1 MITNHT
7 AEPQENRLRR
17 SSPSCVN
24 RAEILQVLAT
34 LPDTAHLTSQE
45 AAAYINTTAAV
56 LRVWRSIGKGPR
68 FRGRGHFVR
77 YSKGDLDAFMAG
89 FDHRFEGGAA

>member
-1 MITNHT
+1 MTANHT
-7 AEPQENRLRR
+7 TDPQENRLRR
-17 SSPSCVN
+17 SSCPS
-24 RAEILQVLAT
+24 RAVLQVLAT
-34 LPDTAHLTSQE
+34 LPDAAHLTSQE

-56 LRVWRSIGKGPR
+56 LRVWRSMGKGPR